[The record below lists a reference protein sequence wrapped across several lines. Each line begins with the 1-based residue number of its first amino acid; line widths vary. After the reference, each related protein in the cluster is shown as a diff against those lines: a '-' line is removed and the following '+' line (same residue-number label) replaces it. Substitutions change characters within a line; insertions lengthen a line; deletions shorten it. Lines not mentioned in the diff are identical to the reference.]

1 MAKIESRKKQNP
13 KLQQSELSDGRASLY
28 LEYYLGRTETP
39 VLDENG
45 QQVYYTTGAM
55 AGKPKYQIKHS
66 RKKENLNLY
75 IWLHPRSQQERVQ
88 NKNTLALA
96 EKIRFEREQTF
107 LEDREGYRL
116 RKEMDEDFM
125 EFCKEFIKMPSLTK
139 YTRITLKHGLQKF
152 MDFLAATPR
161 YALYKNNLK
170 MTQLT
175 VDMIAAYVEYL
186 KENGTGDGPKI
197 YFRMFKRMVTA
208 AVDKDLIKKNPCR
221 GFVLK
226 NDNMTL
232 QKEIL
237 LPEEIQQL
245 VATHFEGERTEIHRA
260 FIFGLYTGIRWCD
273 TVSLTHANVDFS
285 AKILRFNQQ
294 KTEGRSAH
302 SGVTIPLSPTL
313 LKLIGNPI
321 QHTSEKIF
329 NITCYRTTA
338 ITRLQKWV
346 KAAGINKTITWHC
359 ARHSFAVNVLGAG
372 ANIKTVASLMGHSSI
387 KMTEKYLHVID
398 QQKQDAINSLGDL
411 DYDCEAVSV

>member
-1 MAKIESRKKQNP
+1 MAKIENRKKQNP

-45 QQVYYTTGAM
+45 NQVFYTDGAM
-55 AGKPKYQIKHS
+55 AGKPKYKIKHS

-96 EKIRFEREQTF
+96 EKIRFEREQSF

-116 RKEMDEDFM
+116 RKDMDDDFL
-125 EFCKEFIKMPSLTK
+125 EFCREFIKLPSLTK
-139 YTRITLKHGLQKF
+139 YTKITLRHGLQKF
-152 MDFLAATPR
+152 VDFLTETPR
-161 YALYKNNLK
+161 YSLYKNNLK

-175 VDMIAAYVEYL
+175 TDMVAAYVEYL

-197 YFRMFKRMVTA
+197 YFRMFKRMVQA

-237 LPEEIQQL
+237 LPEEIKIL
-245 VATHFEGERTEIHRA
+245 MATHYEGENTDVQRA
-260 FIFGLYTGIRWCD
+260 FIFGLFTGARWCD
-273 TVSLTHANVDFS
+273 TSQLKFS
-285 AKILRFNQQ
+285 NIDYSTKTLKFQQQ
-294 KTEGRSAH
+294 KTKGHSSRSWVVVPLNDALIKLMGYPKDDNFDARIFDVPSYMSCMAH
-302 SGVTIPLSPTL
+302 
-313 LKLIGNPI
+313 LK
-321 QHTSEKIF
+321 
-329 NITCYRTTA
+329 
-338 ITRLQKWV
+338 KWV
-346 KAAGINKTITWHC
+346 KASGIKKKISWHC
-359 ARHSFAVNVLGAG
+359 ARHSFAVNVLSKG
-372 ANIKTVASLMGHSSI
+372 ANIKTVSSLLGHTSVR
-387 KMTEKYLHVID
+387 MTERYLHVVD
-398 QQKQDAINSLGDL
+398 SLKQDAIDSLGDI
-411 DYDCEAVSV
+411 DFTPAP